1 MKLIRRRRPSLKTA
15 LGITKV
21 KRNIA
26 RTTGIPTTKSGRKR
40 KFLNTIT
47 GGLFGKYERPRA
59 DVNRPFKFLKQA
71 TSGCLV
77 SVLGSITILILLIL
91 SLF

>member
-1 MKLIRRRRPSLKTA
+1 MKLIRRRKPSLKTD

-26 RTTGIPTTKSGRKR
+26 KTTGIPTTKAGRKR

-47 GGLFGKYERPRA
+47 GGLYGKYERTRA
-59 DVNRPFKFLKQA
+59 DINRPFKFLKQA
-71 TSGCLV
+71 SSSCLV
-77 SVLGSITILILLIL
+77 SVLGYLALFALILIWVL
-91 SLF
+91 

>member
-40 KFLNTIT
+40 KLLNILT
-47 GGLFGKYERPRA
+47 GGWYGRYERKRA
-59 DVNRPFKFLKQA
+59 DINRPYKFLKW
-71 TSGCLV
+71 
-77 SVLGSITILILLIL
+77 VLGSK
-91 SLF
+91 SRR